1 MSDRPKDLKVDVL
14 SDILTSIHLGGG
26 VHFRCEMS
34 APWGMAIPK
43 TSAAE
48 FHVIVRGSCW
58 LRVEGRDEPI
68 ALQGGDVV
76 AFLHGGAHGLVDA
89 PEREATS
96 AAEIL
101 EGQSL
106 ENFGPVIH
114 GGGGRP
120 ASILC
125 GYFEFDRDSL
135 HPLVAAL
142 PPFIHLRGTESA
154 DLAWL
159 QTSLNFMIQEAMA
172 AKPGAEA
179 IVTRLAGVL
188 FVQIVRAYIAQSSSP
203 PAMLAALADRQIGTA
218 LALMHEEPARA
229 WTLESLAHGAGMSR
243 SALAA
248 RFHELV
254 GDTPMKY
261 LTMWRIQR
269 ARQLL
274 GQTALSTA
282 AIAERVGYQS
292 EGAFS
297 KAFKKAMNRGPG
309 AYRREIAL
317 ARRSSPAAQAF

>member
-1 MSDRPKDLKVDVL
+1 MLQSPKHSTTDVL
-14 SDILTSIHLGGG
+14 SDILKSIHLGGG
-26 VHFRCEMS
+26 VLFRCDMS
-34 APWGMAIPK
+34 APWGMAISK
-43 TSAAE
+43 SSTAE

-58 LRVEGRDEPI
+58 LRIEGRKEPI

-89 PEREATS
+89 PEREARP

-101 EGQSL
+101 EGQSV
-106 ENFGPVIH
+106 ENYGPVTY
-114 GGGGRP
+114 GGGGLP

-142 PPFIHLRGTESA
+142 PPFIHLRGTESSE
-154 DLAWL
+154 LAWL

-188 FVQIVRAYIAQSSSP
+188 FVQMVRAYIEQSKSP
-203 PAMLAALADRQIGTA
+203 PAMLAAIADRQVGAA
-218 LALMHEEPARA
+218 LALMHKEPARP
-229 WTLESLAHGAGMSR
+229 WTLDSLARGAGMSR

-248 RFHELV
+248 RFHQLV

-261 LTMWRIQR
+261 LTLWRIQL

-274 GQTALSTA
+274 GQSALGTG

-292 EGAFS
+292 EAAFS
-297 KAFKKAMNRGPG
+297 KAFKKAVGSGPG
-309 AYRREIAL
+309 AYRRERGKI
-317 ARRSSPAAQAF
+317 